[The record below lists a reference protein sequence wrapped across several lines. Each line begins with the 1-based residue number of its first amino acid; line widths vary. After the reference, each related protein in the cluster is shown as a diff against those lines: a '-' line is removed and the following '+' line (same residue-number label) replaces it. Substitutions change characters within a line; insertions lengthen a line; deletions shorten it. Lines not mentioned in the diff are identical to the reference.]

1 MKWHKEQISIL
12 EDSSAVIEYSSSGG
26 TRTEST
32 EKRTT
37 VDRLL
42 DPFFSLL
49 YREPTLQSISQI
61 FKCIFPLPALEREQR
76 HAVVPFIQVAST
88 RQAKPCKCC

>member
-26 TRTEST
+26 TRREST

-42 DPFFSLL
+42 DPFFTLL
-49 YREPTLQSISQI
+49 CREPTLQSISQI
-61 FKCIFPLPALEREQR
+61 FKCTFPLPALEREQH
-76 HAVVPFIQVAST
+76 HAVVPFIQVVKQNLVNA
-88 RQAKPCKCC
+88 AK